1 MIQPDMMIKYN
12 GLTYKVLQIV
22 RDEFLEETFYIVNLQ
37 DVSGS
42 VMMTTFDNRTPFEVI
57 NGGRP

>member
-1 MIQPDMMIKYN
+1 MIQPDMTIKYN

-22 RDEFLEETFYIVNLQ
+22 RDEFLEETFYIVDLQ
-37 DVSGS
+37 DNSGS

-57 NGGRP
+57 NGGKT

>member
-1 MIQPDMMIKYN
+1 MIQPDMTIKYN

-22 RDEFLEETFYIVNLQ
+22 RDEFLEETFYIVDLQ
-37 DVSGS
+37 DNSGS

-57 NGGRP
+57 NGSKA